1 MKNLFIYYI
10 VILMPLLGLFFINDS
25 NPIYFVI
32 YLFVYILIY
41 RPIVDIRRLKEKNID
56 ALNLKSLIPFYLH
69 TKYFKELYIE

>member
-10 VILMPLLGLFFINDS
+10 VILMPLLGLFFINNS

-56 ALNLKSLIPFYLH
+56 ALNLKSLIPLYLH